1 MRYFLAGLVAVSL
14 PGAALAQSQNRAA
27 TTRTTQGQPV
37 ATPVAANLPWTGAY
51 GGINFGIGG
60 SKYSYPGNGEQPN
73 GAVATDNTINTA
85 SGYLGGFQAGYNY
98 QFGNNVVLGL
108 EADFQWS
115 SIGANYS
122 RVDLRTDYEWD
133 LRKSRLLYFGTIR
146 GRVGYAFGPLLPYL
160 TGGVSY
166 GRTAAYDEEGGDVQT
181 NGTFE
186 PTTIGRA
193 ASLKW
198 GWTVGAGLEYAI
210 DSRWRVKTEYLL
222 VDLGGMRAVDHAG
235 SVYNLRSRANVVRL
249 GLNYAFGD
257 VMTGQAV
264 APAPLLAKQTFKDW
278 TGFHVGVNLGAGGN
292 GIHIRYLE
300 QGEGSR
306 NMNSFGFTGGA
317 EVGYDWQFSNAI
329 VVGGV
334 IDGAFTSIEGY
345 RKKIEPPP
353 DPAEPPGPVGTN
365 GLKYRIKTL
374 SNARVRVG
382 YAMGPFLPYL
392 TAGFAV
398 GLTQFGQYDPADKV
412 SMQQKRLRYQP
423 GVTAGAGFEYA
434 LGDAWTFKADYLYY
448 NLNSFN
454 GFEVDLDAFKTKI
467 SFSTVRAGLN
477 YRF

>member
-1 MRYFLAGLVAVSL
+1 MRRVIAGLVVVAL
-14 PGAALAQSQNRAA
+14 PGVAFAQSPNRAKPN
-27 TTRTTQGQPV
+27 RTQANVTSSAPLAV
-37 ATPVAANLPWTGAY
+37 ALPWTGAY
-51 GGINFGIGG
+51 GGVSFGVGG
-60 SKYSYPGNGEQPN
+60 SKYSHPGNGEQPN
-73 GAVATDNTINTA
+73 GAISSDNTVNSA
-85 SGYLGGFQAGYNY
+85 SGYVGGFQAGYNY
-98 QFGNNVVLGL
+98 QFGNNIVLGI
-108 EADFQWS
+108 ETDFQWS

-122 RVDLRTDYEWD
+122 RVDMRTDYEWD
-133 LRKSRLLYFGTIR
+133 LRKSRMLYFGTIR

-160 TGGVSY
+160 TGGVAY
-166 GRTAAYDEEGGDVQT
+166 GRTASLDEEGGDIQT

-186 PTTIGRA
+186 PTTTGRA
-193 ASLKW
+193 ASIKW

-210 DSRWRVKTEYLL
+210 DARWRVKTEYLL

-235 SVYNLRSRANVVRL
+235 GIYNLRTRANVVRL
-249 GLNYAFGD
+249 GINYAFGD
-257 VMTGQAV
+257 VINGQAPV
-264 APAPLLAKQTFKDW
+264 APTYLVAKSFKNW
-278 TGFHVGVNLGAGGN
+278 TGAHIGANFGIGGN

-300 QGEGSR
+300 AGEGTR
-306 NMNSFGFTGGA
+306 NMNSFGFLGGLEA
-317 EVGYDWQFSNAI
+317 GYDWQFDNAI

-353 DPAEPPGPVGTN
+353 DPAEPGPVGTN

-382 YAMGPFLPYL
+382 YAMGSFLPYL

-398 GLTQFGQYDPADKV
+398 GLTQFNQYDPADKV
-412 SMQQKRLRYQP
+412 STQQKRLRYQP

-448 NLNSFN
+448 NLGSFN
-454 GFEVDLDAFKTKI
+454 GFEVDLDAIKTKI